1 MADLVEKMESLQNM
15 KPELVAE
22 GLDELQLELA
32 KQSYQNALEI
42 WESQVENLQDRIDGK
57 EVLVEEAVEEEE

>member
-1 MADLVEKMESLQNM
+1 M

-42 WESQVENLQDRIDGK
+42 WESQVQNLQDRIDGK

>member
-42 WESQVENLQDRIDGK
+42 WESQVQNLQDRIDGK

>member
-32 KQSYQNALEI
+32 KQSYQNALEMFAI
-42 WESQVENLQDRIDGK
+42 LFC
-57 EVLVEEAVEEEE
+57 

>member
-1 MADLVEKMESLQNM
+1 MAELVEKMESLQNM
-15 KPELVAE
+15 KPELVPE

-42 WESQVENLQDRIDGK
+42 WESQVQNLQDRIDGK

>member
-1 MADLVEKMESLQNM
+1 MAELVEKMESLQNM

-42 WESQVENLQDRIDGK
+42 WESQVQNLQDRIDGK